1 VLAQLT
7 NDYPEDVRVVFR
19 HFPLNSIH
27 DKAALASQAAE
38 AAGLQGSFWEMHD
51 LIFDKQSE
59 WTGLSI
65 DQFEDWLVAEAEGLS
80 LDAEQFASD
89 MTSAEIMQKVQAAY
103 EEGAS
108 IGLPGTPF
116 LVLNGR
122 PYQSSMA
129 YDDLARIV
137 ELFLLEKLQYDS
149 CPPQVIDPEKTY
161 QATLLTE
168 EGEIVLDLYADRAP
182 ITVNNFVF
190 LAQEGWYDGVT
201 FHRVIPG
208 FVAQAGDPSGTGMG
222 GPGYEFINETHPDLL
237 FDGPGILA
245 MANRGPDTNTSQFFI
260 TYDAIPDLNGGY
272 TIFGRVASG
281 MDIVEKLTPRDPNQ
295 GGSLPPGTTVLSV
308 TIVEK

>member
-1 VLAQLT
+1 MLAQLT
-7 NDYPEDVRVVFR
+7 NDYPEDIRVVFR

-38 AAGLQGSFWEMHD
+38 AAGLQGDFWQMHD
-51 LIFDKQSE
+51 LIFEKQSE
-59 WTGLSI
+59 WTGLTV

-80 LDAEQFASD
+80 LDADQFASD
-89 MTSAEIMQKVQAAY
+89 MTSEEIVQKVQAAY
-103 EEGAS
+103 EQAAS

-129 YDDLARIV
+129 YDDLKMIV
-137 ELFLLEKLQYDS
+137 ELFLLEKRQYDS

-161 QATLLTE
+161 QATLVTE
-168 EGEIVLDLYADRAP
+168 EGEIVLELYADRAP
-182 ITVNNFVF
+182 VTVNNFVF

-222 GPGYEFINETHPDLL
+222 GPGYEFDNEISSDLS
-237 FDGPGILA
+237 FDQPGLLG
-245 MANRGPDTNTSQFFI
+245 MANSGPDTNGSQFFI
-260 TYDAIPDLNGGY
+260 TYAEVPHLDGGY
-272 TIFGRVASG
+272 TIFGRVISG
-281 MDIVEKLTPRDPNQ
+281 MEVVESLTQRDPSQ
-295 GGSLPPGTTVLSV
+295 PGELPEGDRILGV
-308 TIVEK
+308 TIVEN